1 MNLGQYIAQQL
12 LEAEGQSTIA
22 LFPGA
27 FKPPHKGHF
36 AAVKKL
42 LEQADQV
49 VVLISPKTR
58 EGVTADESV
67 KIWELYK
74 TLLDGSVEIRVT
86 GESPV
91 KEAYKVAESNP
102 DTKFILA
109 AGKGEDDRFK
119 TATAKLPNVK
129 SIDVG
134 NFEGTNASELRIAL
148 QANNEDAIKQ
158 YLPDGV
164 NIADFLMA
172 LSKKPKANT
181 DATPVDVNLQERQ
194 YQNTND
200 AYEAIVASE
209 ESEIERTAQV
219 FNVPIPDMRYA
230 FIAGD
235 MVVLSDDV
243 WSKLENS
250 DSYSVNSL
258 EDAIKLAN
266 KYGKDWKSTL
276 DAIKDDD
283 AVVSPPMVLN
293 YDKDKYYLVA
303 GNTRLMFSKALG
315 KIPKVLMGTLNL
327 GIAKRI
333 TTLNEVKRL
342 NESETGTIGEFV
354 KFAIKNLGIQN
365 PPRNLSLSYDTAK
378 AKEMRSFGYF
388 DPNSNK
394 IWVYCGNRNMGDI
407 LRTLAH
413 ELVHRKQDED
423 GRISYESGKTGSEIE
438 NEANAKAGVLL
449 RDFGKQ
455 HEEIYQ

>member
-1 MNLGQYIAQQL
+1 MNLGQYIANVI
-12 LEAEGQSTIA
+12 LEAEDKPTIA

-58 EGVTADESV
+58 EGVTADESIA
-67 KIWELYK
+67 IWELYK
-74 TLLDGSVEIRVT
+74 TLLDGSVEIRVA

-102 DTKFILA
+102 DTNFILA
-109 AGKGEDDRFK
+109 SGKGEDERFK
-119 TATAKLPNVK
+119 TAIAKLPNVK
-129 SIDVG
+129 SVDVG
-134 NFEGTNASELRIAL
+134 NFEGTNATDLRVAL
-148 QANNEDAIKQ
+148 QTNNEDAIKQ

-164 NIADFLMA
+164 NIADFLQA
-172 LSKKPKANT
+172 LSKKMKANT
-181 DATPVDVNLQERQ
+181 DATPVDVDLQERQ
-194 YQNTND
+194 YQNTDD
-200 AYEAIVASE
+200 AYESIVSAE
-209 ESEIERTAQV
+209 ESEIERAAQD

-230 FIAGD
+230 FVAGN
-235 MVVLSDDV
+235 MVVLSDDI

-250 DSYSVNSL
+250 DSY
-258 EDAIKLAN
+258 E
-266 KYGKDWKSTL
+266 
-276 DAIKDDD
+276 
-283 AVVSPPMVLN
+283 
-293 YDKDKYYLVA
+293 LVG

-315 KIPKVLMGTLNL
+315 KTPKVLMGTLNL
-327 GIAKRI
+327 GVPKR
-333 TTLNEVKRL
+333 TTTISEVKKL
-342 NESETGTIGEFV
+342 NESETGTIGEFI

-365 PPRNLSLSYDTAK
+365 PPRNLALSYDTAK